1 MEKLNQQIVS
11 DHVSFL
17 AEHELKE
24 RIKREELECL
34 VSSNLQMRRAALI
47 CQQRETSVKDK
58 ARQAYISDTEDIQ
71 RQFCDQD
78 RKQQKA
84 IQEIKKQYN
93 SVSTI
98 YKGKCQQMEAAIE
111 KEQRKVDVEERRRNC
126 EIEGVQADLQNMNRK
141 VDFYKKYIGKLKQLV
156 SDDGAKESAMED
168 EFNQIKEEASEMEQ
182 SPQHPHLNPV
192 SMD

>member
-1 MEKLNQQIVS
+1 M
-11 DHVSFL
+11 
-17 AEHELKE
+17 
-24 RIKREELECL
+24 
-34 VSSNLQMRRAALI
+34 
-47 CQQRETSVKDK
+47 
-58 ARQAYISDTEDIQ
+58 
-71 RQFCDQD
+71 
-78 RKQQKA
+78 
-84 IQEIKKQYN
+84 
-93 SVSTI
+93 STI